1 MSMWMPILDQGKA
14 AESSRGLHKM
24 YSSGRGIQLGMKI
37 KYFFE

>member
-24 YSSGRGIQLGMKI
+24 YCSEREIQLGMKI